1 METLLTTLQNNALIT
16 SLHTQLALLITG
28 IVISKNNKNLRWIFA
43 FLFTA
48 RLIDT
53 YLLLPLH
60 QYMNDEAEIATYCF
74 WALSA
79 YCCYKFLLLRP
90 YFTYKI
96 GVWLQLLTSNTKLN
110 TSQAL
115 PSRYPIKFT
124 KTEYLLA
131 RIYGGFSLCSL
142 TLVLYLLIK
151 NGMAY
156 DIPPGQAQWLINIA
170 NLLTGK
176 EVTQGTF
183 LLMLARSLNTLL
195 TAAEYILLAT
205 LIIKEL
211 PNYINSKINDNTIKN
226 KHKDTGAHET
236 F

>member
-1 METLLTTLQNNALIT
+1 MDELLTALQSNTIMI
-16 SLHTQLALLITG
+16 SHYTQLVLTITG
-28 IVISKNNKNLRWIFA
+28 IIISKNNKNLRWIFA

-53 YLLLPLH
+53 YLLIPFY
-60 QYMNDEAEIATYCF
+60 QYMNDIAQAATHVF
-74 WALSA
+74 WAFSA
-79 YCCYKFLLLRP
+79 YCCYKFLLMRP

-115 PSRYPIKFT
+115 PSHYPIKFT

-131 RIYGGFSLCSL
+131 TLYGGFVLCNL
-142 TLVLYLLIK
+142 MLILYHLIK
-151 NGMAY
+151 FGMAY
-156 DIPPGQAQWLINIA
+156 EIPPGKAQWLITIA
-170 NLLTGK
+170 NFSTGK
-176 EVTQGTF
+176 EVTPGTEI
-183 LLMLARSLNTLL
+183 LVVAYALNTLL

-211 PNYINSKINDNTIKN
+211 PNYINSKINDNTIN
-226 KHKDTGAHET
+226 KEKDTGAHGT

>member
-1 METLLTTLQNNALIT
+1 MDELLTTLQH
-16 SLHTQLALLITG
+16 SLLMNSHYTQLVLTITG
-28 IVISKNNKNLRWIFA
+28 IIISKNNKNLRWIFA

-53 YLLLPLH
+53 YLLLPFH
-60 QYMNDEAEIATYCF
+60 KYMNDEAEIVTYCF
-74 WALSA
+74 WAFSA

-90 YFTYKI
+90 LFTYKI
-96 GVWLQLLTSNTKLN
+96 GTWLQLLTSNTKFN

-115 PSRYPIKFT
+115 PSHYPIKFT

-142 TLVLYLLIK
+142 ILVLYLLIK

-170 NLLTGK
+170 NLVTGK
-176 EVTQGTF
+176 EVTQGTY
-183 LLMLARSLNTLL
+183 LLMLARALNTLL

-211 PNYINSKINDNTIKN
+211 PNYINSKINDNIINN
-226 KHKDTGAHET
+226 KEKDTGAHET